1 MTRRCTQMHFG
12 ENQLSRNLIG
22 LSPLTPSH
30 PPGFQPRWV
39 RSSTRSYPR
48 FNLLRARSSRFG
60 SRTRDFKRLLRL
72 AFATHTPHGL
82 CSPHATDSQ
91 THFSIGTPSPHEEAP
106 TDCRRTVS
114 ETVSLPSRGTFHL
127 SLTVLVRYR
136 SDRNIQAYPTVRADS
151 HGVPRDPCYLGDAI
165 GRPCAFRYG
174 ALTLCGPVFNP
185 VPLTHGFLQLP
196 AGPSEPAHAIPQHPT
211 RNPRRVSHAQ
221 GLAIIRFRSPLLT
234 EYPFLQVLRCFTSL
248 RTPRPKPVPTHDGRW
263 VPPFGNP
270 RIKALLAAPRG
281 LSQPQTSFIGPVCQ
295 GIHHTPLQATHTM
308 KVHGR
313 KIPLANSQTTNHHT
327 KNDHKTIET
336 NTKKQ
341 SSIRNQQQNKDSKT
355 LVLLAST
362 IQFSSHHAPPRR
374 PDRHTAGPQARRASN
389 RARQKPGVAIREPKS
404 ASAPPPR
411 NIPRRTNR
419 KPMISSTPATRP
431 HATIAREG
439 PHRTPNGILYSP

>member
-1 MTRRCTQMHFG
+1 M
-12 ENQLSRNLIG
+12 
-22 LSPLTPSH
+22 
-30 PPGFQPRWV
+30 
-39 RSSTRSYPR
+39 
-48 FNLLRARSSRFG
+48 
-60 SRTRDFKRLLRL
+60 
-72 AFATHTPHGL
+72 
-82 CSPHATDSQ
+82 
-91 THFSIGTPSPHEEAP
+91 
-106 TDCRRTVS
+106 
-114 ETVSLPSRGTFHL
+114 
-127 SLTVLVRYR
+127 
-136 SDRNIQAYPTVRADS
+136 
-151 HGVPRDPCYLGDAI
+151 GDAI

-196 AGPSEPAHAIPQHPT
+196 AGPSEPAHAIPQHPA

-281 LSQPQTSFIGPVCQ
+281 ISQPQTSFIGPVCQ
-295 GIHHTPLQATHTM
+295 GIHHTPLQATHTT

-336 NTKKQ
+336 NNRVRFEINSKTKIQ
-341 SSIRNQQQNKDSKT
+341 KT

-362 IQFSSHHAPPRR
+362 IQFSSHHAPPRHRAGTR
-374 PDRHTAGPQARRASN
+374 PAPRHDGHRIAPGK
-389 RARQKPGVAIREPKS
+389 KPGVAIREPKS
-404 ASAPPPR
+404 ASIPPR
-411 NIPRRTNR
+411 HPPHDRQGKANDVFHTSNPAAIAPCDARGAHRRTNIR
-419 KPMISSTPATRP
+419 L
-431 HATIAREG
+431 H
-439 PHRTPNGILYSP
+439 SP